1 MLKALMSHNDLYC
14 YGSIFIYPFKP
25 KIMQK
30 SDKIKLAAVSITAL
44 TMISTV
50 IYFVITIGTND
61 YLTLI

>member
-1 MLKALMSHNDLYC
+1 
-14 YGSIFIYPFKP
+14 
-25 KIMQK
+25 MQT
-30 SDKIKLAAVSITAL
+30 SDKIKLAAVSLTAL